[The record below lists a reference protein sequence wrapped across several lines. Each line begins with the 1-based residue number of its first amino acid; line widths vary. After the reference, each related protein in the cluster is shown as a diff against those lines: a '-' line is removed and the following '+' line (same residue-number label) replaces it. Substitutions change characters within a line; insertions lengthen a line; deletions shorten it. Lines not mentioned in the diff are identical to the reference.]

1 MKIGIYQRY
10 WGRLGGGQ
18 RYVGVVAEMLAREH
32 NVEIVHHCETFDRK
46 IIEEGLDVDL
56 SRVCFRYLPQ
66 CERPT
71 RSSWRVLRRLKME
84 RQWGCEVSRPYDLFI
99 DSSDVP
105 PFFCHAER
113 GVLLIHFPLIGFE
126 EFHGR
131 NTEAWRNCSRPRRM
145 VASIF
150 HRLEWH
156 RRFRTYERCIVNSEF
171 TRRWI
176 KRLWG
181 LEAEVVYP
189 PLRDGVRAGRK
200 LQQIL
205 TIGAFSSSGHKK
217 HSLLIDAFRQLCES
231 GIRNWRYVFAGAC
244 SESAEDRAYVSRLR
258 EYAAGLPVEIH
269 TNLTGTA
276 INKLLSES
284 SILWHAMGHGIDEQ
298 SSPHRMEH
306 FGMVATEAQA
316 AGAVPIVFCGGGLPE
331 IVTPG
336 RDGFLWST
344 IDELVEYSAK
354 LALEPEMLK
363 LLSEQS
369 RQNVRRFTRPIF
381 ESRLRQVLLLD

>member
-1 MKIGIYQRY
+1 MKIGIYQSY

-32 NVEIVHHCETFDRK
+32 NVEIVHHCETFDRMMV
-46 IIEEGLDVDL
+46 EEGLDVDL
-56 SRVCFRYLPQ
+56 SRVCFRYLPR

-71 RSSWRVLRRLKME
+71 WPSRHPLRRLEME
-84 RQWGCEVSRPYDLFI
+84 RRWGREISRPYDLFV

-113 GVLLIHFPLIGFE
+113 GVLLIHFPLVGFE

-131 NTEAWRNCSRPRRM
+131 DTEAWRSWSRARRM
-145 VASIF
+145 LVGMF
-150 HRLEWH
+150 HRLEWN

-181 LEAEVVYP
+181 LDAEVVYP
-189 PLRDGVRAGRK
+189 PLREGVHSGRK

-217 HSLLIDAFRQLCES
+217 HLLLIDAFRRLCES
-231 GIRNWRYVFAGAC
+231 GIQNWRYVFAGAC

-258 EYAAGLPVEIH
+258 ENAADLPVEIQ

-284 SILWHAMGHGIDEQ
+284 SILWHAMGHGIDPQ
-298 SSPHRMEH
+298 ACPHRMEH
-306 FGMVATEAQA
+306 FGMVATEAQS

-344 IDELVEYSAK
+344 IDELVEQSAK
-354 LALEPEMLK
+354 LASDPKTLR
-363 LLSEQS
+363 LLSDKS
-369 RQNVRRFTRPIF
+369 RKSALRFARPIF
-381 ESRLRQVLLLD
+381 ESRLRQALPLG